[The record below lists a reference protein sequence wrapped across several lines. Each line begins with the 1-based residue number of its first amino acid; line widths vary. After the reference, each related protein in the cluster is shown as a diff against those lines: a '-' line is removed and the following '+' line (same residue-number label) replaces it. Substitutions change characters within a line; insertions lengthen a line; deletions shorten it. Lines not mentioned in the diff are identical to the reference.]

1 MATNEQI
8 HQDLKE
14 ITQKLTET
22 NELLVKVVVDN
33 EHRDQRL
40 DAQDK
45 SISALNM
52 EIKAMQQQRMA
63 DREEYKPVW
72 DKAKSEQDTKAG
84 FIRNGMWIFIVCLVL
99 IISNSIS
106 SGVIKLPMQGDGSA
120 QQKK

>member
-33 EHRDQRL
+33 EHRDQRI

-45 SISALNM
+45 SIAALNM
-52 EIKAMQQQRMA
+52 EIKAMQQQRIT

-72 DKAKSEQDTKAG
+72 DKSKFEQETKTSY
-84 FIRNGMWIFIVCLVL
+84 IRNGVWIFIVCLVL
-99 IISNSIS
+99 VVTNSIS
-106 SGVIKLPMQGDGSA
+106 SGVIKLPMQGVAHGE
-120 QQKK
+120 KK